1 MLFDH
6 FLFVSTGKLIDHLS
20 FNIDTLMLEYGVRF
34 ELLWPVDQRPIIEK
48 EKTIVLADKL
58 LLHVPQNSNWLL
70 IRKKRLMQNFDSQV
84 IFICY
89 IRF

>member
-34 ELLWPVDQRPIIEK
+34 ELLWPVHERPINEK
-48 EKTIVLADKL
+48 VLI
-58 LLHVPQNSNWLL
+58 HVPPNGNWLS
-70 IRKKRLMQNFDSQV
+70 IKKKRLMQNYDSQV